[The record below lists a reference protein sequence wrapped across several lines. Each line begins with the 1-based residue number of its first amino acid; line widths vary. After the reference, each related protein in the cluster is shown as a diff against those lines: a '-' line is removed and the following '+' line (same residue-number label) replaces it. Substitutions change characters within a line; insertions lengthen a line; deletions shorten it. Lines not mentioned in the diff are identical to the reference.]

1 MQILLQQEK
10 CKKEK
15 ENKMGKKTEYA
26 KYADKRAVK
35 SNLLGDCVKA
45 FIIGGLI
52 CAIAQGLFILYGV
65 LGIDEYTV
73 KILTPVTLVLIT
85 AILTGIGVFDDI
97 AKFAGAGTLVPI
109 TGFANSV
116 VSPAIDNKNE
126 GQVLG
131 LGAKIF
137 IISGPVILFGTAAS
151 VLYGI
156 VYYICLL
163 VR

>member
-1 MQILLQQEK
+1 MS
-10 CKKEK
+10 
-15 ENKMGKKTEYA
+15 KKTEYA

-35 SNLLGDCVKA
+35 SNLLSDCVKA
-45 FIIGGLI
+45 FAVGGLI
-52 CAIAQGLFILYGV
+52 CSLAQGFFIFYTAI
-65 LGIDEYTV
+65 GIDEYTV
-73 KILTPVTLVLIT
+73 KILTPVTLVFIT
-85 AILTGIGVFDDI
+85 AVLTGIGVFNEI

-137 IISGPVILFGTAAS
+137 IISGPVILFGSAAS

-156 VYYICLL
+156 VYYICQI
-163 VR
+163 VG